1 MANPSHQIPT
11 ESIYITTDQTAV
23 FPLAR
28 KAVDEAG
35 NGDYTISYGSE
46 YAYAIYCLSDAT
58 VTVKGGVST
67 YKDIEIGDVVFEWS
81 EEAEG
86 TAIAL
91 SAGMT
96 IYGRFREIA
105 VTGTNAKV
113 LAYI

>member
-28 KAVDEAG
+28 KADDEAG

-58 VTVKGGVST
+58 VTVKGGVSV
-67 YKDIEIGDVVFEWS
+67 YKNIDSGVVIEWS
-81 EEAEG
+81 EDASG

>member
-28 KAVDEAG
+28 KAVDETG

-58 VTVKGGVST
+58 VTVKGGVSV
-67 YKDIEIGDVVFEWS
+67 YKNIDSGVVIEWS
-81 EEAEG
+81 EDASG